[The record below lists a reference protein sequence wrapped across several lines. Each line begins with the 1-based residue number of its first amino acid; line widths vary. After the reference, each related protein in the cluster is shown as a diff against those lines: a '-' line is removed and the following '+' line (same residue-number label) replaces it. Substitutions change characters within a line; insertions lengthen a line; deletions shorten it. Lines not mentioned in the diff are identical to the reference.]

1 MRDLDDMHIMVERT
15 VGVVVIAD
23 DLLGVLKARSRSIN
37 WDGLTDLV

>member
-1 MRDLDDMHIMVERT
+1 MRDLDGMYMVERT

-23 DLLGVLKARSRSIN
+23 DLLGVFKARSRSIN